1 MRSSVEVV
9 LKKKTR
15 KANMTK
21 WVEMEDAAMDE
32 MGFGS
37 GRRQK
42 RKVKNMEGLQRQ
54 RVLRG
59 GRRQEDADESQV
71 VMLKMD
77 YGGFWRF
84 VTAKKKE
91 LEALRS

>member
-1 MRSSVEVV
+1 MGFLR
-9 LKKKTR
+9 LG
-15 KANMTK
+15 
-21 WVEMEDAAMDE
+21 EDAHLQLKVIFF
-32 MGFGS
+32 GFFLRFGS
-37 GRRQK
+37 GRRQR

-59 GRRQEDADESQV
+59 GQRQDDVDESQV